1 MKVAALQMVST
12 PRVQDNLTQA
22 RALIAQAAQAGA
34 ELVALP
40 EYFCL
45 MGLHDRDKLA
55 IAEPLAA
62 AALANVNAQR
72 TPMQHMLAQA
82 ALEHGVWVI
91 GGTLP
96 IDSEVPHKV
105 SNTVLV
111 FNPQGARV
119 ARYDKIHLF
128 CFDDGQRRYDEAA
141 TLTPGTQPVS
151 FELIDHDGTSW
162 HIGLSVCYDLRFPEL
177 FRQMGRP
184 RPLDLIVL
192 PAAFT
197 DTTGKAHWEL
207 LLRARAVENLCHVL
221 APAQGGLHENGRRT
235 FGHTLAVG
243 PWGEVLAVQAEGPGV
258 VMAELDKPHQS
269 RLRSQ
274 LPALTHRVLSLD
286 AGATL

>member
-12 PRVQDNLTQA
+12 PRVDENLTQA

-45 MGLHDRDKLA
+45 MGLHDRDKLG
-55 IAEPLAA
+55 IAEPLAPA
-62 AALANVNAQR
+62 DLREVNAQR

-82 ALEHGVWVI
+82 ALEHGVWVV

-96 IDSEVPHKV
+96 IRSEVPEKV
-105 SNTVLV
+105 SNTTLV
-111 FNPQGARV
+111 FNPHGQRV
-119 ARYDKIHLF
+119 ARYDKVHLF

-151 FELIDHDGTSW
+151 FVMKDRSGATW
-162 HIGLSVCYDLRFPEL
+162 HVGLSVCYDLRFPEL
-177 FRQMGRP
+177 FRQLGQAQ
-184 RPLDLIVL
+184 PLDLIVL

-235 FGHTLAVG
+235 FGHSLAVG
-243 PWGEVLAVQAEGPGV
+243 PWGDVLAVQAEGPGV
-258 VMAELDKPHQS
+258 VMAELDRVRQAQV
-269 RLRSQ
+269 RAQ
-274 LPALTHRVLSLD
+274 LPALTHRVLGLP
-286 AGATL
+286 